1 MAAVGGRSARA
12 RETLVEIV
20 VFAKRFGA
28 GKWEVWEH
36 TCSEEEVDAVQD
48 SARAKTMDRLSF
60 EPPVAVDYLWGARY
74 VFDVARG
81 ESDNPRDGD
90 TCVHGVSVDGVLIG
104 VSEELSRY
112 IRQSDKVA

>member
-1 MAAVGGRSARA
+1 MEV
-12 RETLVEIV
+12 V
-20 VFAKRFGA
+20 VFAKRFRNGS
-28 GKWEVWEH
+28 WEVWEH
-36 TCSEEEVDAVQD
+36 TCSKEEVDAVND
-48 SARAKTMDRLSF
+48 SASVKAMDRLSF
-60 EPPVAVDYLWGARY
+60 EPLPVDYLWGARY
-74 VFDVARG
+74 IFDVARG